1 MCSINRLKKMNIILL
16 NLLLIL
22 MFSNIDFAS
31 EELSPE
37 EALSKIESSLKLH
50 DRESAYDQMKTLKSN
65 LTFEQSPEIYLEN
78 LLYLVKIEKMYIF
91 TSEMVKNAIELY
103 ELSSESQ
110 YASYRVYALDALAYF
125 DYLNYDNSKAAEKL
139 AEMATYTDINQS
151 FQYKLNLALLEIDNQ
166 EFDKALDLFDEVI
179 EMEKSKPGT
188 LLTYFNDIIIIH
200 NNIANIYFEQ
210 EKFDEAIEN
219 SLVALNYIGEQDYDF
234 LVDTKLNLAY
244 FYYSNKAYDKAQL
257 YVDEI
262 YKDFDK
268 TSELF
273 SNVLS
278 IDDVKSLEANLAY
291 DAGDYKKSSE
301 LYFELNQ
308 AKDNSTAVENSLEAN
323 KTVNDF
329 ESLQTNKQLSV
340 LEQLAAEQVEK
351 NKAQSKYIKAATM
364 IIILLLVLILSF
376 IWMIRWYNKQRMRLY
391 RLSITDQLTQIFNRR
406 MIIDEFER
414 VKVGTKFIALMDIDY
429 FKKINDQYGH
439 VVGDKVLIK
448 IAETIKNSLRSNDIV
463 GRYGGEEFLA
473 IIDTSD
479 LDSAIDIAE
488 RIRQSVENIDW
499 EYPDLVTTISIGL
512 TKVTQRGDGMLAEVD
527 HLLYQSKL
535 NGRNLLTYNVS
546 QPATLQE

>member
-1 MCSINRLKKMNIILL
+1 LRSINRLKKMNIILL

-200 NNIANIYFEQ
+200 NNIAKIYFEQ

-234 LVDTKLNLAY
+234 LVETKLNLAY

-257 YVDEI
+257 YVDKI

-278 IDDVKSLEANLAY
+278 IDAVKSLEANLAY

-308 AKDNSTAVENSLEAN
+308 AKDNSNAVENSLEAN

-364 IIILLLVLILSF
+364 IIILLLVLILTF

-414 VKVGTKFIALMDIDY
+414 VIIGTKFIALMDIDY